1 MLWLSGRGGSDASGS
16 WGAAPSVFWYGA
28 PGGTRGPLG
37 KGGAAERWRV
47 TPSVSGVTRHGAQPA
62 TTRTH
67 KRNAP
72 AASRTGFA
80 PCIFSATPTGDLKFG
95 LKTLLLPFAGA
106 KGRPRRRAVQ
116 AVTLRRL
123 RDAFRRSQT
132 IPCRVGIQI
141 LISKRPRPAARRLP
155 TWSRIS
161 SAAHSSANRSPAP
174 ARCDPSPPQ
183 NTTINPSYNYPEK
196 SIIYTNPTQY
206 FPIL

>member
-1 MLWLSGRGGSDASGS
+1 MLWLSGRGV
-16 WGAAPSVFWYGA
+16 P
-28 PGGTRGPLG
+28 TRRGL
-37 KGGAAERWRV
+37 
-47 TPSVSGVTRHGAQPA
+47 GAQPQA
-62 TTRTH
+62 YFGSFCTH

-116 AVTLRRL
+116 AVTHRRL
-123 RDAFRRSQT
+123 RDAFRRPQT

-155 TWSRIS
+155 TWSKIS

-174 ARCDPSPPQ
+174 ARRDPSPLQ
-183 NTTINPSYNYPEK
+183 NIIINPSNHFPINSK
-196 SIIYTNPTQY
+196 FYTNLAQY